1 MVDEVARQWPQRPRF
16 LQSFFLATH
25 VPKTAA
31 PSPASRRDSKRGR
44 SQGLAEP
51 AFFDKAFPESLRS
64 ICLNLIGQNCVT
76 WPP

>member
-31 PSPASRRDSKRGR
+31 PSPASSLCPKQEEGTAKGEKVKGSLNKLSLTKL
-44 SQGLAEP
+44 SQKFLV
-51 AFFDKAFPESLRS
+51 AFA
-64 ICLNLIGQNCVT
+64 
-76 WPP
+76 

>member
-31 PSPASRRDSKRGR
+31 PSPASSLCSKQEGTAKGAEVKGSLNQLSLTKL
-44 SQGLAEP
+44 SQKGFV
-51 AFFDKAFPESLRS
+51 AFA
-64 ICLNLIGQNCVT
+64 
-76 WPP
+76 